1 MDTAIGID
9 VGGTKIQGVVITRT
23 GRVVKQVKIATKAQ
37 GKKESIIADI
47 VGLIKLLSSKN
58 VVGIGIGFP
67 SVADIEKGEILN
79 TANIK
84 SLRNVN
90 IVQTVRDFIKKP
102 VHIENDANC
111 FAIAEHMFGAG
122 KGRKDVV
129 GITLGTG
136 IGSGVIIDKKI
147 LHGAHYSAGEIG
159 HIIIEP
165 DGRRGYGTICG
176 EFEQYASGRG
186 IEKTYQIILEREKKA
201 VLKLDAYNIFELASE
216 GDPAASEAVDRTY
229 KYLAAGL
236 SVVANLL
243 DPELIIVGGGLA
255 NKFDYKRLNKLVKKN
270 TYFSKTKILKSKLSK
285 LAPAIGAG
293 ALAFAEK

>member
-9 VGGTKIQGVVITRT
+9 VGGTKIQGVVISRT

-47 VGLIKLLSSKN
+47 VGLIKLLISRN
-58 VVGIGIGFP
+58 VVGVGIGFP
-67 SVADIEKGEILN
+67 SVVDIEKGEILN

-90 IVQTVRDFIKKP
+90 IVQTVKDFIKKP

-111 FAIAEHMFGAG
+111 FAIAEHVFGAG
-122 KGRKDVV
+122 KGRLDVV

-136 IGSGVIIDKKI
+136 IGSGIIIDKKI
-147 LHGAHYSAGEIG
+147 VHGTNYSAGEIG
-159 HIIIEP
+159 HIMIEP
-165 DGRRGYGTICG
+165 DGRRGYGSIYG

-186 IEKTYQIILEREKKA
+186 IEKTYLEILEREKKA
-201 VLKLDAYNIFELASE
+201 VLKLDSYNIFELASE
-216 GDPAASEAVDRTY
+216 GDSIAIETVQKSY
-229 KYLAAGL
+229 QYLSNGL

-243 DPELIIVGGGLA
+243 DPELIIIGGGLA
-255 NKFDYKRLNKLVKKN
+255 DKFDYKRLNKLVRKN
-270 TYFSKTKILKSKLSK
+270 SFFSKTRVVKSKLSN

-293 ALAFAEK
+293 ALAFADK